1 MAAAQCRRSDRPASY
16 LAFGDIQRK
25 GFDVACRNQRGF
37 HAGRIQ
43 FGGVDAARRYTVGGN
58 GAGSNLTGGN
68 APGINTCRGDF
79 CQFGIG
85 VTTQSGGYGINRG
98 CPLKGNGSG
107 ESNISGSVPRDIAA
121 RHRTGSRRFKTPL
134 IATDTCCPDSH
145 RSGCCRIGV
154 GSILLRTAIDA
165 VTVDTPS
172 SDGSLGGR
180 EGQGIDV
187 SGGDERGFQG
197 NYIDTQS

>member
-1 MAAAQCRRSDRPASY
+1 MAAGQCRRSDRPASY

-43 FGGVDAARRYTVGGN
+43 FGGVDTARRYTVGGN

-68 APGINTCRGDF
+68 ASGIDAHCGDF
-79 CQFGIG
+79 CQFGVG
-85 VTTQSGGYGINRG
+85 ATTQSGGYGINRG

-121 RHRTGSRRFKTPL
+121 RHRTGSRRFKTPF
-134 IATDTCCPDSH
+134 IATDT
-145 RSGCCRIGV
+145 R
-154 GSILLRTAIDA
+154 
-165 VTVDTPS
+165 
-172 SDGSLGGR
+172 
-180 EGQGIDV
+180 
-187 SGGDERGFQG
+187 
-197 NYIDTQS
+197 